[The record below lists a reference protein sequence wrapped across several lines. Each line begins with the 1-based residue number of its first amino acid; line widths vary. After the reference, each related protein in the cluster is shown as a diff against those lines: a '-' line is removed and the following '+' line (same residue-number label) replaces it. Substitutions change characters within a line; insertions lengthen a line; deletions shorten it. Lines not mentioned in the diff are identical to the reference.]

1 MEMNFKPLKVLVAM
15 AFAAVLAGSLVAC
28 GGGGGEAPAPD
39 AASTPG
45 TTP

>member
-1 MEMNFKPLKVLVAM
+1 MNFKPFKVLVAVV
-15 AFAAVLAGSLVAC
+15 FAAVLAGSLVAC
-28 GGGGGEAPAPD
+28 GGGSEPAAPD